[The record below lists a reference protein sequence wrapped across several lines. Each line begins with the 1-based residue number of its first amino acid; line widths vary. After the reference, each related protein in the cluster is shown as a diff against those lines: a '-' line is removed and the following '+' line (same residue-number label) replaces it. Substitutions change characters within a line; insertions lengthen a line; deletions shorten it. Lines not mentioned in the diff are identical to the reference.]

1 MQYWTC
7 FDKLRSI
14 PVIDDE
20 VTTLRDSLFGPGIHK
35 KLIEREQRMEQ
46 EREKQARVAQKLEL
60 FGPGVDEKLLE
71 RERRM
76 KSEYKIVI
84 DISAEFARKFGAGA

>member
-1 MQYWTC
+1 
-7 FDKLRSI
+7 
-14 PVIDDE
+14 
-20 VTTLRDSLFGPGIHK
+20 
-35 KLIEREQRMEQ
+35 MEQ